1 MMIKVLCPELP
12 PPVFDEPFPVPVEL
26 VPFVTVPIVVGDAL
40 AFVGVAD
47 GCVVE
52 LGLAVTVGVGVTVAG
67 AAVIVKCFTPVV

>member
-47 GCVVE
+47 GCAVA
-52 LGLAVTVGVGVTVAG
+52 LGLTVAVGVTVAG
-67 AAVIVKCFTPVV
+67 AAVIVRCLMPVV